1 MRTFLFPTIA
11 ASLVVLGSSGASAK
25 EVTEVV
31 SFSDLDLTTPDGL
44 LTLESRIANAVISVC
59 GEPAGSSLWA
69 KRAVDDCRAAAADD
83 AKAQVEDRLAS
94 LPPVGVAAAE

>member
-31 SFSDLDLTTPDGL
+31 SFADLDLRTPDGL

-59 GEPAGSSLWA
+59 GEPLAPSLWA
-69 KRAVDDCRAAAADD
+69 KREVDDCRAAAADD
-83 AKAQVEDRLAS
+83 ARAQLEERLAS
-94 LPPVGVAAAE
+94 LAPVSVAAAE